1 MEGEHSEYYALE
13 IKLQGDKKKWY
24 VFAQGI
30 SPLFYKLEDLQF
42 FKIYKQWFSGG
53 EFQKKDLTWRFLQF
67 QRIYRRRLKLKKL
80 VIKNL
85 RKLQTGE
92 ATFSQLSNRL

>member
-1 MEGEHSEYYALE
+1 MEHSEYYALE

-30 SPLFYKLEDLQF
+30 SPLFYNLEDLQF
-42 FKIYKQWFSGG
+42 FKIYKQWVVEG

-67 QRIYRRRLKLKKL
+67 QRLYRRRLKLKKL

-92 ATFSQLSNRL
+92 ITFSQLSNRL